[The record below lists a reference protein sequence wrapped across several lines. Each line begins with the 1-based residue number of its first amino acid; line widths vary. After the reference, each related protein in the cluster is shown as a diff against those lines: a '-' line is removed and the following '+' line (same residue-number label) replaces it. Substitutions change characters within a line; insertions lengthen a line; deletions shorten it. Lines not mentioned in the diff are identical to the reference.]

1 MDAPLALHKPP
12 LDRPGTRR
20 AAAAPLAALFLF
32 LTLPALA
39 QPLFPAGSPL
49 GLQPPPGFFPAL
61 GFAGFANATTGA
73 RILLA
78 EQPAMSMAVARVAFA
93 PERQGL
99 TEATRRE
106 VQVAGR
112 DGVLVRGRRGGSA
125 VWLLAVPGPDLTAL
139 VTVMVPRFPV
149 GRADAAAIEASLSS
163 LVLRAPDLAA
173 ARAALP
179 FAFDE
184 VAPLRF
190 RQSIGGAAAVLLPQ
204 GAALGDAAAPRLTIA
219 TSLAATPPPAD
230 RRQAAEAA
238 LRGVVPDAR
247 IEGGGSLRLGG
258 TEAVV
263 TEARAGTRRLRQW
276 VLFFERGGTLRV
288 LAEAPAAEFA
298 RLLPAFE
305 RVVESIRRP

>member
-1 MDAPLALHKPP
+1 MLAFFL
-12 LDRPGTRR
+12 
-20 AAAAPLAALFLF
+20 LF
-32 LTLPALA
+32 TVPAFA
-39 QPLFPAGSPL
+39 QVLFPAGSPL
-49 GLQPPPGFFPAL
+49 GIVPPAGFFPSLA
-61 GFAGFANATTGA
+61 FAGFANATTGA

-78 EQPAMSMAVARVAFA
+78 EQPPMSMVVARAAFA

-99 TEATRRE
+99 TEAVRRD
-106 VQVAGR
+106 VQAGGR
-112 DGVLVRGRRGGSA
+112 EAVLVRGRRGSSA
-125 VWLLAVPGPDLTAL
+125 VWLLAAPGQDLTAL
-139 VTVMVPRFPV
+139 VTVMVPRVPV
-149 GRADAAAIEASLSS
+149 AAAEAAAIEASLLTLAVRPVD
-163 LVLRAPDLAA
+163 LVA

-190 RQSIGGAAAVLLPQ
+190 RQSVGGAAAVLLPE
-204 GAALGDAAAPRLTIA
+204 GAGLADPAAARLTIA

-238 LRGVVPDAR
+238 LRGTLPGVRV
-247 IEGGGSLRLGG
+247 EGGGSLRLGA

-263 TEARAGTRRLRQW
+263 TEGRLGARRVRQW

-288 LAEAPAAEFA
+288 LAEAPAAEFP

>member
-1 MDAPLALHKPP
+1 MA
-12 LDRPGTRR
+12 
-20 AAAAPLAALFLF
+20 
-32 LTLPALA
+32 
-39 QPLFPAGSPL
+39 
-49 GLQPPPGFFPAL
+49 
-61 GFAGFANATTGA
+61 FAGFADAASGG

-78 EQPAMSMAVARVAFA
+78 EQPGMSMAVARAAFA
-93 PERQGL
+93 PERQGIV
-99 TEATRRE
+99 EATRRD
-106 VQVAGR
+106 VRATGR
-112 DGVLVRGRRGGSA
+112 DALLVRGRRGGSA
-125 VWLLAVPGPDLTAL
+125 VWLLAVPGPEMTAL
-139 VTVMVPRFPV
+139 VTVLVPRFPV
-149 GRADAAAIEASLSS
+149 PAAQAEAIEAALLT
-163 LVLRAPDLAA
+163 LVVRPPDLAA

-190 RQSIGGAAAVLLPQ
+190 AQAVGGAAAVLLPQ
-204 GAALGDAAAPRLTIA
+204 GARLGDAAAPRLTIA

-238 LRGVVPDAR
+238 LRGVVPGVR

-263 TEARAGTRRLRQW
+263 TEGRVGPRRLRQW

-288 LAEAPAAEFA
+288 LAEAPAADFA

-305 RVVESIRRP
+305 RVLESIRRP

>member
-1 MDAPLALHKPP
+1 MLAV
-12 LDRPGTRR
+12 
-20 AAAAPLAALFLF
+20 FLL

-39 QPLFPAGSPL
+39 QVLFPAGSPL
-49 GLQPPPGFFPAL
+49 GLAPPPGYFPAL
-61 GFAGFANATTGA
+61 AFAGFANAGSGA

-78 EQPAMSMAVARVAFA
+78 EQPAMSFAVARALVA
-93 PERQGL
+93 PQRQGL
-99 TEATRRE
+99 TEAVVRE
-106 VQVAGR
+106 VRAGGR
-112 DGVLVRGRRGGSA
+112 EAVLVRGRRGESA
-125 VWLLAVPGPDLTAL
+125 VWLLAAPGADVTAL
-139 VTVMVPRFPV
+139 VTVMVPRVPV
-149 GRADAAAIEASLSS
+149 APGEVAAIEASL
-163 LVLRAPDLAA
+163 LTLAVRPVDLAA

-190 RQSIGGAAAVLLPQ
+190 RQSVGGAAAVLLPDEV
-204 GAALGDAAAPRLTIA
+204 GLDDAAAPRLTIA

-230 RRQAAEAA
+230 RRRAAEAA
-238 LRGVVPDAR
+238 LVGTLPGVR
-247 IEGGGSLRLGG
+247 LEGGGTLRLGA

-263 TEARAGTRRLRQW
+263 LEGRLGARRVRQW

-288 LAEAPAAEFA
+288 LAEAPATEFA